1 MKSTRPRGKLSAGVF
16 IACVLLGRAGVNAAD
31 SPAKEVELRGR
42 VVCLVEERAKAA
54 KSVPPAKH
62 EHVWGFKTG
71 EGQLYT
77 LLRTKNSEALF
88 LDERLRQK
96 DLVLKGP
103 LKERTREFEPV
114 VMRSVKNGVVHEL
127 YYWCDICTIRSIVP
141 GECVCCRA
149 PVELRERPLKQDE
162 F

>member
-1 MKSTRPRGKLSAGVF
+1 MRPRGKLFAS
-16 IACVLLGRAGVNAAD
+16 VLIVCALLAFARAGAAE
-31 SPAKEVELRGR
+31 SSAKEAELRGR
-42 VVCLVEERAKAA
+42 VVCLVEERAKSA
-54 KSVPPAKH
+54 KASAPGKH
-62 EHVWGFKTG
+62 EHAWAYKTAD
-71 EGQLYT
+71 GQLYT
-77 LLRTKNSEALF
+77 LLRTKSSEALF

-96 DLVLKGP
+96 DLILKGP

-114 VMRSVKNGVVHEL
+114 VMRSVKNGAVHEL

-141 GECVCCRA
+141 GECVCCRQ